1 MLSRTRASAC
11 SVYSICSVLTFL
23 NFGYVCSCVVWI
35 WEISKT
41 GSMAPCL
48 YLKIQT
54 HSCKKQ
60 REEGV
65 IFKIRWSVLPKGSKC
80 RNWYS
85 WCWGSKMI
93 DTDKLYSV
101 RTVHQKIWLWL
112 YSSILYNDMSTVNT
126 LTSNYFILVNEFE
139 TKKMVSETVKCG
151 KVCSRLSLHP
161 KNHDTFLSAI
171 LKINNSKYLIY
182 LFLHYIMF

>member
-65 IFKIRWSVLPKGSKC
+65 IFKIHWSVLPKGSKC
-80 RNWYS
+80 RNWF
-85 WCWGSKMI
+85 WIDAGALKWLTQTDQNRCWA
-93 DTDKLYSV
+93 KLYSV

-112 YSSILYNDMSTVNT
+112 YSSIVYNDMSTVNT

-151 KVCSRLSLHP
+151 KVCSRLLYKPSPQKSWHISLSYI
-161 KNHDTFLSAI
+161 KN
-171 LKINNSKYLIY
+171 
-182 LFLHYIMF
+182 